1 MTDLPNTAPTPR
13 PVTDRPDPAGT
24 PVVPRPQTPNRDL
37 LQLEVLPDES
47 QIRADIERLRREKN
61 AVIIAHNYQR
71 PEVQGIADYV
81 GDSLGLSRQA
91 AKTDA
96 DVIVFAGVH
105 FMAETAA
112 ILNPDKTV
120 LLPDLRAGCSLAD
133 TVTAQGIRDW
143 KTQNPGGLVVTYVNT
158 TADVKAES
166 DYCCTSGN
174 AVQIVQNLPADVP
187 VLFAPDRFLAAHVI
201 RETGR
206 AMDVWDG
213 ACHVHEAIR
222 PEDVQDQQA
231 AYPDAEL
238 LIHPECGC
246 STKILGALP
255 ELQLYSTEGMVHR
268 ARESAAQEFIV
279 VTETGM
285 VTRLEHDVPG
295 KTFIP
300 VSRTA
305 CCEYMKMITL
315 ENIRDALENLQ
326 PRVTVPA
333 DIREKALVPIE
344 RMLAIG

>member
-1 MTDLPNTAPTPR
+1 MTDQ
-13 PVTDRPDPAGT
+13 PVT
-24 PVVPRPQTPNRDL
+24 PVIPRPQTPHRDL
-37 LQLEVLPDES
+37 LQLEVLPDEA
-47 QIRADIERLRREKN
+47 QIRADIGRLRRERN
-61 AVIIAHNYQR
+61 AVILAHNYQR
-71 PEVQGIADYV
+71 PEVQGIADFV

-91 AKTDA
+91 ARTDA
-96 DVIVFAGVH
+96 EVIVFAGVH

-112 ILNPDKTV
+112 ILNPQKTV

-143 KTQNPGGLVVTYVNT
+143 KALNPGGLVVTYVNT

-174 AVQIVQNLPADVP
+174 AVQIVQSLPQDVP

-206 AMDVWDG
+206 EMDVWDG

-222 PEDVQDQQA
+222 PEDVQGQQA

-246 STKILGALP
+246 SSRILSAIP
-255 ELQLYSTEGMVHR
+255 ELQLYSTEGMIHR
-268 ARESAAQEFIV
+268 AQASDAQEFIV

-285 VTRLEHDVPG
+285 VTRLQNDVPG

-315 ENIRDALENLQ
+315 TNILDSLQNLQ
-326 PRVTVPA
+326 PRVTVPK
-333 DIREKALVPIE
+333 DIRARALVPIE
-344 RMLAIG
+344 RMLAVG

>member
-1 MTDLPNTAPTPR
+1 MSNPYH
-13 PVTDRPDPAGT
+13 
-24 PVVPRPQTPNRDL
+24 PVVPPAQTPNRDL
-37 LQLEVLPDES
+37 LQLEVMGDDQATIDEIN
-47 QIRADIERLRREKN
+47 QLRKEKN
-61 AVIIAHNYQR
+61 AVILAHNYQR
-71 PEVQGIADYV
+71 PEVQAIADYV

-91 AKTDA
+91 AATAA

-133 TVTAQGIRDW
+133 TITAQALRTW
-143 KTQNPGGLVVTYVNT
+143 KENHPGGLVVTYVNT

-174 AVQIVQNLPADVP
+174 AVAVVESLPKDAP
-187 VLFAPDRFLAAHVI
+187 VLFAPDRFLAAHVM
-201 RETGR
+201 RHTGR
-206 AMDVWDG
+206 HMDVWQG

-222 PEDVQDQQA
+222 PEDIAHQQRQ
-231 AYPDAEL
+231 YPDAEL

-246 STKILGALP
+246 SSKILALYP
-255 ELQLYSTEGMVHR
+255 ELELYSTEGMVHR
-268 ARESAAQEFIV
+268 AQQSSADQFIV

-285 VTRLEHDVPG
+285 VTRLQHDVPD
-295 KTFIP
+295 KEFIP

-315 ENIRDALENLQ
+315 TNILHSLRTLT
-326 PRVTVPA
+326 PRVTVPE
-333 DIREKALVPIE
+333 DIRVRALRPIK
-344 RMLAIG
+344 RMVKLG

>member
-1 MTDLPNTAPTPR
+1 MTDPAPEA
-13 PVTDRPDPAGT
+13 VN
-24 PVVPRPQTPNRDL
+24 PVVPRPQTPHRDL
-37 LQLEVLPDES
+37 LQLEVLPDEA
-47 QIRADIERLRREKN
+47 QIRADIERLRKERN

-71 PEVQGIADYV
+71 PEVQGIADFV

-112 ILNPDKTV
+112 ILNPEKTV

-143 KTQNPGGLVVTYVNT
+143 KAQNPGGLVVTYVNT

-166 DYCCTSGN
+166 DYCVTSGN
-174 AVQIVQNLPADVP
+174 AVQVVQSLPEGVP

-222 PEDVQDQQA
+222 PEDVQGQQA

-246 STKILGALP
+246 SSRILGAIP
-255 ELQLYSTEGMVHR
+255 ELQLYSTEGMIHR
-268 ARESAAQEFIV
+268 AKASPAQAFIV

-285 VTRLEHDVPG
+285 VTRLEHDVPD

-315 ENIRDALENLQ
+315 DNIRDALVNLE

-333 DIREKALVPIE
+333 NIRALALKPIE

>member
-1 MTDLPNTAPTPR
+1 MTNREP
-13 PVTDRPDPAGT
+13 T
-24 PVVPRPQTPNRDL
+24 PVVPRPQVPHRDL
-37 LQLEVLPDES
+37 LQLEVLTDET
-47 QIRADIERLRREKN
+47 QLRADITRLRLERN
-61 AVIIAHNYQR
+61 AVILAHNYQR
-71 PEVQGIADYV
+71 PEVQQIADFV

-91 AKTDA
+91 ATTDA

-112 ILNPDKTV
+112 ILNPGKTV

-133 TVTAQGIRDW
+133 TLTAQGIRDW
-143 KTQNPGGLVVTYVNT
+143 KARHPGGLVVTYVNT

-166 DYCCTSGN
+166 DYCVTSGN
-174 AVQIVQNLPADVP
+174 AVQVVESLPPGVP

-201 RETGR
+201 RVTGR
-206 AMDVWDG
+206 QMDVWDG

-222 PEDVQDQQA
+222 PEDVQGQQA
-231 AYPDAEL
+231 AHPDAEL

-246 STKILGALP
+246 SSRILNAIP
-255 ELQLYSTEGMVHR
+255 DLQLYSTEGMIHR
-268 ARESAAQEFIV
+268 ARASAAQEFIV

-285 VTRLEHDVPG
+285 VTRLQRDVPG

-300 VSRTA
+300 VSRAA

-315 ENIRDALENLQ
+315 ENIRDSLLTLQ
-326 PRVTVPA
+326 PRVTVPDA
-333 DIREKALVPIE
+333 IREQALKPIE

>member
-1 MTDLPNTAPTPR
+1 MTNIR
-13 PVTDRPDPAGT
+13 
-24 PVVPRPQTPNRDL
+24 PVVPPAQIPHRDL
-37 LQLEVLPDES
+37 LQLEVLPDEA
-47 QIRADIERLRREKN
+47 QIRADIERLRREQN
-61 AVIIAHNYQR
+61 AVILAHNYQR
-71 PEVQGIADYV
+71 PEVQQIADFV

-91 AKTDA
+91 ARTDA
-96 DVIVFAGVH
+96 EVIVFAGVH

-112 ILNPDKTV
+112 ILNPEKVV

-133 TVTAQGIRDW
+133 TLTAQGIRDW
-143 KTQNPGGLVVTYVNT
+143 KARHPGGLVVTYVNT

-174 AVQIVQNLPADVP
+174 AVQIVRSLPDGVP

-206 AMDVWDG
+206 QMDVWDG

-222 PEDVQDQQA
+222 PEDVQGQQA
-231 AYPDAEL
+231 AHPDAEL

-246 STKILGALP
+246 SSRILSAFP
-255 ELQLYSTEGMVHR
+255 ELQLYSTEGMIHR
-268 ARESAAQEFIV
+268 AQASEAQTFIV

-285 VTRLEHDVPG
+285 VTRLEKDVPG
-295 KTFIP
+295 KTFVP

-315 ENIRDALENLQ
+315 ENIRGSLENLQ
-326 PRVTVPA
+326 PRVTVPEE
-333 DIREKALVPIE
+333 IRVRALRPIE

>member
-1 MTDLPNTAPTPR
+1 MTNIR
-13 PVTDRPDPAGT
+13 
-24 PVVPRPQTPNRDL
+24 PVVPPAQIPHRDL
-37 LQLEVLPDES
+37 LQLAALPDET
-47 QIRADIERLRREKN
+47 QIRADIERLRQERH
-61 AVIIAHNYQR
+61 AVILAHNYQR

-81 GDSLGLSRQA
+81 GDSLGLSRLA
-91 AKTDA
+91 AKTEA
-96 DVIVFAGVH
+96 EVIVFAGVH

-112 ILNPDKTV
+112 ILNPQKVV

-133 TVTAQGIRDW
+133 TLTADGIREW
-143 KTQNPGGLVVTYVNT
+143 KARNPGGIVVTYVNT

-174 AVQIVQNLPADVP
+174 AVQVVRSLPDGVP

-206 AMDVWDG
+206 QMDVWDG

-222 PEDVQDQQA
+222 PEDIQGQQE

-246 STKILGALP
+246 SSRVLAALP
-255 ELQLYSTEGMVHR
+255 DLQLYSTEGMIHR
-268 ARESAAQEFIV
+268 AQASDAQTFIV

-295 KTFIP
+295 KTFVP

-315 ENIRDALENLQ
+315 ENIRDSLANLQ
-326 PRVTVPA
+326 PRVTVPEEV
-333 DIREKALVPIE
+333 RLRALKPIE

>member
-1 MTDLPNTAPTPR
+1 MSNPTEPTP
-13 PVTDRPDPAGT
+13 PSSA
-24 PVVPRPQTPNRDL
+24 PVVPRPQVPHRDL
-37 LQLEVLPDES
+37 LQLTVLPDEAEL
-47 QIRADIERLRREKN
+47 RADIVRLRAENN
-61 AVIIAHNYQR
+61 AVILAHNYQR
-71 PEVQGIADYV
+71 PEVQGIADFV
-81 GDSLGLSRQA
+81 GDSLGLSRMA
-91 AKTDA
+91 ARTDA

-112 ILNPDKTV
+112 ILNPEKTV

-143 KTQNPGGLVVTYVNT
+143 KAKNPGGLVVTYVNT
-158 TADVKAES
+158 TADVKAVS

-174 AVQIVQNLPADVP
+174 AVQIVQSLPEGVP
-187 VLFAPDRFLAAHVI
+187 ILFAPDRFLAAHVI

-206 AMDVWDG
+206 QMDVWDG

-222 PEDVQDQQA
+222 PEDVQGQQA

-246 STKILGALP
+246 SSRILSAIP
-255 ELQLYSTEGMVHR
+255 DLQLYSTEGMIGR
-268 ARESAAQEFIV
+268 AKTSAAQEFIV

-285 VTRLEHDVPG
+285 VTRLEHDVPD

-315 ENIRDALENLQ
+315 ENIRDSLLNLQ
-326 PRVTVPA
+326 PRVTVPE
-333 DIREKALVPIE
+333 DIRAQALKPIE

>member
-1 MTDLPNTAPTPR
+1 MTTPDTPAPYH
-13 PVTDRPDPAGT
+13 
-24 PVVPRPQTPNRDL
+24 PVVPPAQTPNRDL
-37 LQLEVLPDES
+37 LQLEVVGDDPQL
-47 QIRADIERLRREKN
+47 IEEIGRLRQERN
-61 AVIIAHNYQR
+61 AVILAHNYQR
-71 PEVQGIADYV
+71 PEVQRIADFV

-91 AKTDA
+91 ARTDA

-112 ILNPDKTV
+112 ILNPGKTV

-133 TVTAQGIRDW
+133 TLTAQDIRAW
-143 KTQNPGGLVVTYVNT
+143 KAQHPGGLVVTYVNT

-174 AVQIVQNLPADVP
+174 AVQIVESLPADVP
-187 VLFAPDRFLAAHVI
+187 VLFAPDRFLAAHVM
-201 RETGR
+201 RQTGR
-206 AMDVWDG
+206 HLHVWQG

-222 PEDVQDQQA
+222 PEDIAHQQGA
-231 AYPDAEL
+231 HPDAEL

-246 STKILGALP
+246 SSRILASQP
-255 ELQLYSTEGMVHR
+255 DVQLYSTEGMIHR
-268 ARESAAQEFIV
+268 AKASAAQTFIV

-285 VTRLEHDVPG
+285 VTRLAHDVPD

-315 ENIRDALENLQ
+315 RGVRDALRDLS
-326 PRVTVPA
+326 PRVTVPEA
-333 DIREKALVPIE
+333 VRAQALRPIE